1 MNYDSYVYP
10 VNISYNREI
19 LKHMIGRIKVWPMYS
34 PDSGQTFLDHRDILN
49 PINLEA
55 YRIKSLI
62 LESTLF
68 SFSWVPPMTETGYH
82 SDGNRGCTLIL
93 PIDDIPHLIQFN
105 DNDESFDY
113 YYSTPILT
121 NGKIIHNGVNNTTH
135 DRFNLLFHF
144 DKSYEYMVDLEK
156 QDKLFSKWTQ
166 TYPIKSNIN
175 NSVLNSYFNVVDN
188 SAFSIDSISG
198 GISINNTQQ
207 ILYNSATDFDICQAI
222 KYMLDNPNVKK
233 VELE

>member
-1 MNYDSYVYP
+1 MNSDRYVYP
-10 VNISYNREI
+10 VNISYNRDI
-19 LKHMIGRIKVWPMYS
+19 LQHMIERITVWPMYS
-34 PDSGQTFLDHRDILN
+34 PDSGHTFLDHRDILN

-68 SFSWVPPMTETGYH
+68 SFSWVPPLTETGYH
-82 SDGNRGCTLIL
+82 SDSNRGCTLIL
-93 PIDDIPHLIQFN
+93 PIDNIPHLIQFE
-105 DNDESFDY
+105 DNGELFDY

-121 NGKIIHNGVNNTTH
+121 NGKIIHNGVNNTPH

-156 QDKLFSKWTQ
+156 NDKLFSKWTQ
-166 TYPIKSNIN
+166 TYPIKSTIDNA
-175 NSVLNSYFNVVDN
+175 VLNTYFNVVDD
-188 SAFSIDSISG
+188 AAVSINNITG
-198 GISINNTQQ
+198 GISINNDRQ
-207 ILYNSATDFDICQAI
+207 ILYNDANEFDVCQAI